1 VSRYIAITDQSVWL
15 FENSYFGNH
24 YVIGR
29 ASFSGS
35 SEMEYRGWVEGL
47 IAVGDNFVLTDVSG
61 VRVTSGIV
69 HRILSVG
76 PGVDMSAT
84 DLAAEVKK
92 TQRLRLELAECELEN
107 VRLRQA
113 LIEVRRFVVEAAG

>member
-15 FENSYFGNH
+15 FKNSYFEND
-24 YVIGR
+24 YVVAR

-35 SEMEYRGWVEGL
+35 SEIECRGWVERR
-47 IAVGDNFVLTDVSG
+47 IAVGENFVLTDSFG

-69 HRILSVG
+69 LRIL
-76 PGVDMSAT
+76 PHDANAAT
-84 DLAAEVKK
+84 ALASEANKV
-92 TQRLRLELAECELEN
+92 RLELAECELEN